1 MRVLKIIAILL
12 SSFLLVPELYSCTTA
27 VVSGR
32 YTVDGRP
39 LLWKHRDT
47 GTEDVKLMYFDDG
60 EYAYLGLVNSSD
72 SSGSEVWAG
81 TNSAGFSIMN
91 SASYNLKDSKTENE
105 DQEGFFMKEALKQC
119 KDLNDFESFLK
130 KTSGPRG
137 IEANFGVIDAMG
149 GVAYYECDDTSYVK
163 YDANDPAHAPFGYII
178 RTNYSFNRNVQDGY
192 GYIRYQT
199 ADKLFYDAVAAGE
212 LSAPFILT
220 KCDRNLTHSLT
231 GTDLTKVPMP
241 RSGSA
246 AQFVHFEDYINRY
259 SSASSTVV
267 HGVRPGE
274 NASHTTLWTMPGFP
288 LCSVAVP
295 TWVIAGEDLPKIL
308 TANAGSHSPLCD
320 KVVALK
326 RRCFPIS
333 RGSGKKYLNQ
343 AVLMNQNGDGVL
355 QLLPELENSIFQCT
369 AEKMERWRDR
379 GMNVAEIK
387 SLYRWIDETVTA
399 AYEEH
404 FGL

>member
-1 MRVLKIIAILL
+1 MRVLKIIAVLLL
-12 SSFLLVPELYSCTTA
+12 SLLLTSELVPCTTA

-47 GTEDVKLMYFDDG
+47 GTEDVKLMYFEDG
-60 EYAYLGLVNSSD
+60 QYAYLGLINSAD
-72 SSGSEVWAG
+72 SLGSQVWAG

-105 DQEGFFMKEALKQC
+105 DQEGFFMREALKQC
-119 KDLNDFESFLK
+119 RDLAEFESFLK
-130 KTSGPRG
+130 QTSGPRG

-149 GVAYYECDDTSYVK
+149 GAAYYECDDTSYVK
-163 YDANDPAHAPFGYII
+163 YDANDPGHAPFGYLI
-178 RTNYSFNRNVQDGY
+178 RTNYSFDRNVQDGY

-199 ADKLFYDAVAAGE
+199 TDKLLYDAVAAGE
-212 LSAPFILT
+212 LSAPFILSR
-220 KCDRNLTHSLT
+220 CDRNLTHSLT
-231 GTDLTKVPMP
+231 GTDLTKIPLL
-241 RSGSA
+241 RSGNS

-274 NASHTTLWTMPGFP
+274 SASHTTVWSMLGFP

-295 TWVIAGEDLPKIL
+295 TWVMAGEDLPTIL
-308 TANAGSHSPLCD
+308 TAAGSQNSPLCE

-333 RGSGKKYLNQ
+333 RGSGKKYLNL
-343 AVLMNQNGDGVL
+343 AVLMNQNHDGVL
-355 QLLPELENSIFQCT
+355 QLLPELENSIFQLT
-369 AEKMERWRDR
+369 AAKMERWRKR
-379 GMNVAEIK
+379 GMNIAEIT
-387 SLYRWIDETVTA
+387 SLYRWMDETVPVF
-399 AYEEH
+399 YKEH